1 MPPCLGAHTCPPP
14 QGGCCKSFCPP
25 FPDAETQALRSE
37 MTRPLGG
44 RFTRAVG
51 SLIEPTGLGPWHVNP
66 KRHAPGGPR
75 MAHGLNIRAH
85 RGTCKGAG
93 LSGRAFPEWRVSEC
107 PLRARKPREF
117 GMGAGRVVLSDSWG
131 SNLCSSPKSEPASHF
146 SLCMYTGLLFFD
158 NLMLS
163 PFLRRAL
170 EKEHGFRAQRPCL
183 VCHLLAKQLISHL
196 YDSVS

>member
-75 MAHGLNIRAH
+75 MAHGLNIRELAVAPA
-85 RGTCKGAG
+85 RGRASADGPF
-93 LSGRAFPEWRVSEC
+93 LSGV
-107 PLRARKPREF
+107 
-117 GMGAGRVVLSDSWG
+117 
-131 SNLCSSPKSEPASHF
+131 
-146 SLCMYTGLLFFD
+146 
-158 NLMLS
+158 
-163 PFLRRAL
+163 
-170 EKEHGFRAQRPCL
+170 
-183 VCHLLAKQLISHL
+183 
-196 YDSVS
+196 

>member
-14 QGGCCKSFCPP
+14 QGGRCKSFCPP

-75 MAHGLNIRAH
+75 MAHGLNIRAR

-93 LSGRAFPEWRVSEC
+93 LSRRAFPEWRVRER
-107 PLRARKPREF
+107 PLR
-117 GMGAGRVVLSDSWG
+117 
-131 SNLCSSPKSEPASHF
+131 PASRV
-146 SLCMYTGLLFFD
+146 SLGWGRAVWFFQTPGGVTYAALRSRSLLPI
-158 NLMLS
+158 S
-163 PFLRRAL
+163 RYIRT
-170 EKEHGFRAQRPCL
+170 L
-183 VCHLLAKQLISHL
+183 VCCFSTTLCYLRSFGEH
-196 YDSVS
+196 